1 MVMSICLTSRRFIEP
16 RRYAA
21 VVCRNDDDEHWTQ
34 CGAFPKLIPK
44 VAGDAE
50 PSEIRQNLDI
60 LMANA
65 LNQLE
70 SAIQYLLND
79 FAKASVLRLFS
90 LLGPVTAVTAGPTG
104 VGS

>member
-1 MVMSICLTSRRFIEP
+1 
-16 RRYAA
+16 
-21 VVCRNDDDEHWTQ
+21 
-34 CGAFPKLIPK
+34 
-44 VAGDAE
+44 
-50 PSEIRQNLDI
+50 
-60 LMANA
+60 MANA